1 MADVIIEHMHKD
13 LESLKREVSLI
24 RHILSEEGD
33 LSPEAKKRLEN
44 ARQTPKSEY
53 LEI

>member
-1 MADVIIEHMHKD
+1 MTDLVIAHMHKD

-24 RHILSEEGD
+24 RHILSEEGE
-33 LSPEAKKRLEN
+33 LTPEAQARLKN
-44 ARQTPKSEY
+44 ARQTSKTEY